1 MSEAIKIIIFI
12 LIVLFFQIGILP
24 HLAIFETY
32 PNIILGSLVSFGIL
46 KGFKKSIV
54 WAIAAGLFLDF
65 YSLNSVIGISVVCL
79 LFCSYFSFFLSQN
92 VFKKSTLSSIISVF
106 ALTLVFYDLLF
117 LTLRGV
123 FGFGFQFDILTF
135 LINVAY
141 NTIFAIPVFYLIKKI
156 YAGKPNKI

>member
-1 MSEAIKIIIFI
+1 MPEAIKIIIFI

-32 PNIILGSLVSFGIL
+32 PNIILGSIISLGIL

-65 YSLNSVIGISVVCL
+65 YSLNNVIGISVIYL
-79 LFCSYFSFFLSQN
+79 LLCSYFSSFLGQN
-92 VFKKSTLSSIISVF
+92 IFKKSNFLSVISVF
-106 ALTLVFYDLLF
+106 ALTVVFYDLLV
-117 LTLRGV
+117 LALRGV
-123 FGFGFQFDILTF
+123 FGLGFQFEILTF